1 MYKIIFNLSG
11 GCTLEDKMKN
21 MVILKNIP
29 SNIVDEA
36 IVILKPNAKVKSIDV
51 SETNKVKRN
60 NSGNT
65 NKENNQYIINE
76 AELVIANFVSKMEN
90 NRKIEVQNM
99 ILKKYKLLKYISWA
113 LVFSLI
119 ITVLFL

>member
-1 MYKIIFNLSG
+1 
-11 GCTLEDKMKN
+11 MKN